1 MNAIGISCPGPF
13 ELDVITRSDHAP
25 TNHERYGNWAQKFY
39 GNGFHEMFK
48 DTETPVAYTLAFDMP
63 ATAFH

>member
-1 MNAIGISCPGPF
+1 MNAIGSSRPGPF

-39 GNGFHEMFK
+39 GNGFHEAFK
-48 DTETPVAYTLAFDMP
+48 DAETPASYALEFDVS
-63 ATAFH
+63 AAVVH